1 MLDRMQAKEAKK
13 PRTKKEIWFLY
24 ILECNDGSF
33 YTGITKDIDRRL
45 KAHKDGR
52 GASYTRMHRPVEFI
66 YQEKLFSR
74 TQALVR
80 EFAVK
85 ALTRKQKEKL
95 VNAEFFDRISKS
107 IFALPYF
114 GGASPRSRRNQ
125 TQ

>member
-1 MLDRMQAKEAKK
+1 MLDRMQAKETKK

-24 ILECNDGSF
+24 ILECDDGSF

-52 GASYTRMHRPVEFI
+52 GASYTRMHRPVGFL

-95 VNAEFFDRISKS
+95 VNSE
-107 IFALPYF
+107 
-114 GGASPRSRRNQ
+114 
-125 TQ
+125 